1 MRATCRF
8 LLLAVLAPVL
18 LLLPGVAQSGTHN
31 TSPRHLLSSAS
42 ILIEVKV
49 KGTTRY
55 RQEDVLAAS
64 ALRIGVAASEDDF
77 RKAAKELTDSG
88 AFSDV
93 AYSYS
98 YSSAGTKLDLQLTD
112 SPQFL
117 PVRFDDFVWFTDDQL
132 RQKVHERVPL
142 FTGELPISGRL
153 PEQVSDVL
161 QALLVERNVP
171 GHVDYLR
178 NSASNGKVE
187 SINYSVSNLLIRV
200 RKIEFTGAGPGE
212 LPLLQAAARRLP
224 DPEYSRDRINVFAGH
239 QLLPVY
245 HARGYLKASFGQ
257 PQPKVVQ
264 QGGGDPG
271 DDSRNVTVVDVALG
285 VDPGPQYKL
294 VGIEWSGNR
303 EFTTEKLQGFIH
315 AQTGAPADA
324 VQLAADLEQVRNL
337 YGSHGY
343 LNSTIKLE
351 PQLDDAA
358 ATAIYHLEV
367 REDHVYHMGEL
378 EFRGIDNIL
387 AAKLRARWKLRP
399 GDIYDSGYLRQFL
412 TEADKLLPTN
422 FDWGIETHVTP
433 NSHDK
438 TVDVEIHYT
447 VKAPQSN

>member
-1 MRATCRF
+1 MRATGRF
-8 LLLAVLAPVL
+8 LLLALLAPVL
-18 LLLPGVAQSGTHN
+18 LLLSGVAQSGTHHP
-31 TSPRHLLSSAS
+31 SARHVLTSAS

-55 RQEDVLAAS
+55 TPEDVLAAS

-88 AFSDV
+88 AFRDV

-112 SPQFL
+112 SQPFL

-132 RQKVHERVPL
+132 RQKAHERVPL
-142 FTGELPISGRL
+142 FKGELPISGRL

-161 QALLVERNVP
+161 QALLVESNVP

-178 NSASNGKVE
+178 NTGSDGKIE
-187 SINYSVSNLLIRV
+187 SINYSVSDLLIRV
-200 RKIEFTGAGPGE
+200 RKIEFTGAGPSE
-212 LPLLQAAARRLP
+212 LPLLEAAARRLP
-224 DPEYSRDRINVFAGH
+224 DPEYSRNRINLFAEH

-245 HARGYLKASFGQ
+245 HARGYLKASFSQ
-257 PQPKVVQ
+257 PQPKVVR

-271 DDSRNVTVVDVALG
+271 DDSRNMTVVDVTLG
-285 VDPGPQYKL
+285 VDPGTQYKL
-294 VGIEWSGNR
+294 ARIEWSGNQ
-303 EFTTEKLQGFIH
+303 EFATEKLQGFIH
-315 AQTGAPADA
+315 AHPGAPANA
-324 VQLAADLEQVRNL
+324 VQLAADLEEVRNL

-343 LNSTIKLE
+343 LNATVTLE

-358 ATAIYHLEV
+358 ATASYHLAV
-367 REDHVYHMGEL
+367 REDYVYHMGEL

-387 AAKLRARWKLRP
+387 TAKLRTHWKLRP
-399 GDIYDSGYLRQFL
+399 GEVYDSSYLRQFL
-412 TEADKLLPTN
+412 TEANKLLPTN

-438 TVDVEIHYT
+438 T
-447 VKAPQSN
+447 Q

>member
-1 MRATCRF
+1 MRATGRF
-8 LLLAVLAPVL
+8 LLLALLAPVL
-18 LLLPGVAQSGTHN
+18 LLLSGVAQSGTHN
-31 TSPRHLLSSAS
+31 PSARHVLTSAS
-42 ILIEVKV
+42 ILIQVKV

-55 RQEDVLAAS
+55 TAEDVLAAS

-88 AFSDV
+88 AFRDV

-112 SPQFL
+112 SQPFL

-132 RQKVHERVPL
+132 RQKAHERVPL
-142 FTGELPISGRL
+142 FKGELPISGRL

-161 QALLVERNVP
+161 QALLVESNVP

-178 NSASNGKVE
+178 NTGSNGKIE
-187 SINYSVSNLLIRV
+187 SINYSVSDLLIRI
-200 RKIEFTGAGPGE
+200 RKIEFTGAGPSE
-212 LPLLQAAARRLP
+212 LPLLEAAARRLP
-224 DPEYSRDRINVFAGH
+224 DPEYSRNRINLFAEH

-245 HARGYLKASFGQ
+245 HARGYLKASFSQ
-257 PQPKVVQ
+257 PQPKVVR

-271 DDSRNVTVVDVALG
+271 DDSRNLTVVDVTLG

-294 VGIEWSGNR
+294 VRIEWSGNQ
-303 EFTTEKLQGFIH
+303 EFATEKLQGFIH
-315 AQTGAPADA
+315 AHPGAPANA
-324 VQLAADLEQVRNL
+324 VELAADVEEVRNL

-343 LNSTIKLE
+343 LNATVKLE

-358 ATAIYHLEV
+358 ATAIYHLAV
-367 REDHVYHMGEL
+367 REDNVYHMGEL

-387 AAKLRARWKLRP
+387 AAKLRTRWKLRP
-399 GDIYDSGYLRQFL
+399 GEVYDSSYLRQFL
-412 TEADKLLPTN
+412 TEANKLLPAN

-447 VKAPQSN
+447 VKATQ

>member
-1 MRATCRF
+1 M
-8 LLLAVLAPVL
+8 
-18 LLLPGVAQSGTHN
+18 GG
-31 TSPRHLLSSAS
+31 
-42 ILIEVKV
+42 KV

-117 PVRFDDFVWFTDDQL
+117 PVRFDDFVWFTDEQL
-132 RQKVHERVPL
+132 RQKVHERIPL
-142 FTGELPISGRL
+142 FKGELPISGRL

-161 QALLVERNVP
+161 QALLVESNVP

-178 NSASNGKVE
+178 NNDPNGKIE
-187 SINYSVSNLLIRV
+187 SITYSVSDLLIRV
-200 RKIEFTGAGPGE
+200 HKIEFTGAGPSE
-212 LPLLQAAARRLP
+212 LPLLEAAARKLP
-224 DPEYSRDRINVFAGH
+224 DPEYSRNRINLFAEH

-245 HARGYLKASFGQ
+245 HARGYLKASFSQ
-257 PQPKVVQ
+257 PQPKVVR

-271 DDSRNVTVVDVALG
+271 DDSRNLTVVDVTLG

-294 VGIEWSGNR
+294 LRIEWSGNQ
-303 EFTTEKLQGFIH
+303 EFGTEKLQGFIH
-315 AQTGAPADA
+315 AQAGAPANA
-324 VQLAADLEQVRNL
+324 VQLAADVEEVRNL

-343 LNSTIKLE
+343 LNATIKLE

-367 REDHVYHMGEL
+367 REDYVYHMGEL

-387 AAKLRARWKLRP
+387 AAKLRTRWKLRP
-399 GDIYDSGYLRQFL
+399 SEVYDSRYLRQFL
-412 TEADKLLPTN
+412 TEANKLLPTN

-447 VKAPQSN
+447 VKAPP

>member
-1 MRATCRF
+1 MRATRRS
-8 LLLAVLAPVL
+8 LLLALLAPVL
-18 LLLPGVAQSGTHN
+18 LLLPGVVQSGTPN
-31 TSPRHLLSSAS
+31 MSARRILPSAS

-55 RQEDVLAAS
+55 TQGDVLAAS

-112 SPQFL
+112 SKQFL

-142 FTGELPISGRL
+142 FKGELPISGRL

-161 QALLVERNVP
+161 QALLVESNVP

-178 NSASNGKVE
+178 NNDPNGKIE
-187 SINYSVSNLLIRV
+187 SITYSVSDLLIRV
-200 RKIEFTGAGPGE
+200 RKIEFTGAGPSE
-212 LPLLQAAARRLP
+212 LPWLEAAARKLP
-224 DPEYSRDRINVFAGH
+224 DPEYSRNRINLFAEH

-245 HARGYLKASFGQ
+245 HARGYLKASFSQ
-257 PQPKVVQ
+257 PQPKVVR

-271 DDSRNVTVVDVALG
+271 DDSKNLTVVDVTLG

-294 VGIEWSGNR
+294 LRIEWSGNQ
-303 EFTTEKLQGFIH
+303 EFGTEKLQGFIH
-315 AQTGAPADA
+315 AQAGAPANA
-324 VQLAADLEQVRNL
+324 VQLAADLEEVRNL

-343 LNSTIKLE
+343 LNATIKLE

-367 REDHVYHMGEL
+367 REDYVYHMGEL

-387 AAKLRARWKLRP
+387 AAKLRTRWKLRP
-399 GDIYDSGYLRQFL
+399 SEVYDSRYLRQFL
-412 TEADKLLPTN
+412 TEANKLLPTN

-447 VKAPQSN
+447 VKAPQ

>member
-1 MRATCRF
+1 MRATRRS
-8 LLLAVLAPVL
+8 LLLALLAPVL
-18 LLLPGVAQSGTHN
+18 LLLPGVVQSGTPN
-31 TSPRHLLSSAS
+31 MGARRILPSAS

-55 RQEDVLAAS
+55 TQGDVLAAS

-112 SPQFL
+112 SKQFL

-142 FTGELPISGRL
+142 FKGELPISGRL

-161 QALLVERNVP
+161 QALLVEGNVP

-178 NSASNGKVE
+178 NNDPNGKIE
-187 SINYSVSNLLIRV
+187 SITYSVSDLLIRV
-200 RKIEFTGAGPGE
+200 RKIEFTGAGPSE
-212 LPLLQAAARRLP
+212 LPLLEAAARKLP
-224 DPEYSRDRINVFAGH
+224 DPEYSRNRINLFAEH

-245 HARGYLKASFGQ
+245 HARGYLKASFSQ
-257 PQPKVVQ
+257 PQPKVVR

-271 DDSRNVTVVDVALG
+271 DDSRNLTVVDVTLG

-294 VGIEWSGNR
+294 LRIEWSGNQ
-303 EFTTEKLQGFIH
+303 EFGTEKLQGFIH
-315 AQTGAPADA
+315 AQAGAPANA
-324 VQLAADLEQVRNL
+324 VQLAADLEEVRNL

-343 LNSTIKLE
+343 LNATIKLE

-367 REDHVYHMGEL
+367 REDYVYHMGEL

-387 AAKLRARWKLRP
+387 AAKLRTRWKLRP
-399 GDIYDSGYLRQFL
+399 SEVYDSRYLRQFL
-412 TEADKLLPTN
+412 TEANKLLPTN

-447 VKAPQSN
+447 VKAPP

>member
-1 MRATCRF
+1 MRATRRS
-8 LLLAVLAPVL
+8 LRLALLAPVW
-18 LLLPGVAQSGTHN
+18 LLLPGVVQSGTPN
-31 TSPRHLLSSAS
+31 TSARRILPSAS
-42 ILIEVKV
+42 TLIEVKV
-49 KGTTRY
+49 KGTARY
-55 RQEDVLAAS
+55 TPGDVLAAS

-153 PEQVSDVL
+153 PDQVSDVL
-161 QALLVERNVP
+161 QALLVESNVP

-178 NSASNGKVE
+178 NNDPNGKIE
-187 SINYSVSNLLIRV
+187 SITYSVSDLLIRV
-200 RKIEFTGAGPGE
+200 RKIEFTGAGPSE
-212 LPLLQAAARRLP
+212 LPQLEAAARKLP
-224 DPEYSRDRINVFAGH
+224 DPEYSRNRINLFAEH

-245 HARGYLKASFGQ
+245 HARGYLKASFSQ
-257 PQPKVVQ
+257 PQPKVVR

-271 DDSRNVTVVDVALG
+271 DDSRNVTVVDVTLG

-294 VGIEWSGNR
+294 LRLEWSGNR
-303 EFTTEKLQGFIH
+303 EFPTEKLQGFIH
-315 AQTGAPADA
+315 AHPGEPANA
-324 VQLAADLEQVRNL
+324 VELAADVEEVRNL

-343 LNSTIKLE
+343 LNAAIQLE
-351 PQLDDAA
+351 PQWDDAA
-358 ATAIYHLEV
+358 ATVIYHLEV
-367 REDHVYHMGEL
+367 REDYVYHMGEL

-387 AAKLRARWKLRP
+387 AAKLRTGWKLRP
-399 GDIYDSGYLRQFL
+399 GDLYDSSYLRQFL
-412 TEADKLLPTN
+412 TGANKLLPAN
-422 FDWGIETHVTP
+422 FDWGIEIHVTP

-447 VKAPQSN
+447 VKAPQ

>member
-1 MRATCRF
+1 MRATGRF
-8 LLLAVLAPVL
+8 LLLALFAPVL

-31 TSPRHLLSSAS
+31 PSARHVLTSAS

-55 RQEDVLAAS
+55 TPEDVLAAS

-88 AFSDV
+88 AFRDV

-112 SPQFL
+112 SQPFI

-132 RQKVHERVPL
+132 RQKAHERVPL
-142 FTGELPISGRL
+142 FKGELPISGRL

-161 QALLVERNVP
+161 QALLVEKNVP

-178 NSASNGKVE
+178 NNGSNGKIE
-187 SINYSVSNLLIRV
+187 SINYSVSDLLIRV
-200 RKIEFTGAGPGE
+200 RKIEFTGAGPSE
-212 LPLLQAAARRLP
+212 LPLLEAAARRLP
-224 DPEYSRDRINVFAGH
+224 DPEYSRNRINLLAEH

-245 HARGYLKASFGQ
+245 HARGYLKASFSQ
-257 PQPKVVQ
+257 PQPKVVR
-264 QGGGDPG
+264 QGGGDPD
-271 DDSRNVTVVDVALG
+271 DDSRNLTVVDVTLG

-294 VGIEWSGNR
+294 LRIEWSGNR
-303 EFTTEKLQGFIH
+303 EFPTEKLRGFIH
-315 AQTGAPADA
+315 AQAGAPANA
-324 VQLAADLEQVRNL
+324 VQLAADLEEVRNL

-343 LNSTIKLE
+343 LNATIKLE

-358 ATAIYHLEV
+358 ATAIYHLAV
-367 REDHVYHMGEL
+367 REDYVYHMGEL

-387 AAKLRARWKLRP
+387 AAKLRTRWKLRP
-399 GDIYDSGYLRQFL
+399 GEVYDSSYLRQFL
-412 TEADKLLPTN
+412 TEANKLLPTN

-438 TVDVEIHYT
+438 SVDVEIHYT
-447 VKAPQSN
+447 VKATQ

>member
-1 MRATCRF
+1 MRATGRF
-8 LLLAVLAPVL
+8 LLLALLAPVW
-18 LLLPGVAQSGTHN
+18 LLLPGVAQSGTPN
-31 TSPRHLLSSAS
+31 PSARHVLTSAS

-55 RQEDVLAAS
+55 TAEDVLAAS

-88 AFSDV
+88 AFRDV

-112 SPQFL
+112 SQPFL

-132 RQKVHERVPL
+132 RQKAHERVPL
-142 FTGELPISGRL
+142 FKGELPISGRL

-161 QALLVERNVP
+161 QALLVESNVP

-178 NSASNGKVE
+178 NSGSNGKIE
-187 SINYSVSNLLIRV
+187 SINYSVSDLLIRV
-200 RKIEFTGAGPGE
+200 RKIQFTGAGPSE
-212 LPLLQAAARRLP
+212 LPLLEAAARRLP
-224 DPEYSRDRINVFAGH
+224 DPEYSRNRINLFAEH

-245 HARGYLKASFGQ
+245 HARGYLKASFSQ
-257 PQPKVVQ
+257 PQPKVVR

-271 DDSRNVTVVDVALG
+271 DDSRNLTVVDVTLG

-294 VGIEWSGNR
+294 VRIEWSGNQ
-303 EFTTEKLQGFIH
+303 EFATEKLQGFIH
-315 AQTGAPADA
+315 AHPGSPANA
-324 VQLAADLEQVRNL
+324 VQLAADLEEVRNL

-343 LNSTIKLE
+343 LNATINIE

-358 ATAIYHLEV
+358 ATAIYHLAV
-367 REDHVYHMGEL
+367 REGYVYHMGEL

-387 AAKLRARWKLRP
+387 AAKLRTLWKLRP
-399 GDIYDSGYLRQFL
+399 GEVYDSNYLRQFL
-412 TEADKLLPTN
+412 TEGNKLLPTN

-433 NSHDK
+433 NSHDQ

-447 VKAPQSN
+447 VKATQ

>member
-1 MRATCRF
+1 MRATGRF
-8 LLLAVLAPVL
+8 LLLALLTPVL
-18 LLLPGVAQSGTHN
+18 LLLSGVAQSGTHN
-31 TSPRHLLSSAS
+31 PSARHVLTSAS

-55 RQEDVLAAS
+55 TPEDVLAAS
-64 ALRIGVAASEDDF
+64 ALRIGVAASEEDF

-88 AFSDV
+88 AFRDV

-112 SPQFL
+112 SQPFL

-132 RQKVHERVPL
+132 RQKAHERVPL
-142 FTGELPISGRL
+142 FKGELPISGRL

-161 QALLVERNVP
+161 QALLVESNVP

-178 NSASNGKVE
+178 NTGSNGKME
-187 SINYSVSNLLIRV
+187 SINYSVSDLLIRV
-200 RKIEFTGAGPGE
+200 RKIEFTGAGPSE
-212 LPLLQAAARRLP
+212 LPLLEAAARRLP
-224 DPEYSRDRINVFAGH
+224 DPEYSRNRINLFAEH

-245 HARGYLKASFGQ
+245 HARGYLKASFSQ
-257 PQPKVVQ
+257 PQPKVVR
-264 QGGGDPG
+264 QGGGDP
-271 DDSRNVTVVDVALG
+271 DDDARNMTVVDVALG

-294 VGIEWSGNR
+294 VRIEWSGNQ
-303 EFTTEKLQGFIH
+303 EFATEKLQGFIH
-315 AQTGAPADA
+315 AHPGAPANA
-324 VQLAADLEQVRNL
+324 VQLAADLEVVRNL

-343 LNSTIKLE
+343 LNATVKLE

-358 ATAIYHLEV
+358 ATAIYHLAV
-367 REDHVYHMGEL
+367 REDYVYHMGEL

-387 AAKLRARWKLRP
+387 AAKLRTRWKLRP
-399 GDIYDSGYLRQFL
+399 GEVYDSSYLRQFL
-412 TEADKLLPTN
+412 TEANKLLPTN

-447 VKAPQSN
+447 VKATQ

>member
-1 MRATCRF
+1 MRSARRF
-8 LLLAVLAPVL
+8 LLFALLAPVL
-18 LLLPGVAQSGTHN
+18 LLLPCVAQSGTHN
-31 TSPRHLLSSAS
+31 TGARHILTSAS

-55 RQEDVLAAS
+55 TQEDVVAAS

-98 YSSAGTKLDLQLTD
+98 YSSAGTKLDLKLTD

-117 PVRFDDFVWFTDDQL
+117 PVRFDDFVWFTDDEL
-132 RQKVHERVPL
+132 RRKAHERVPL
-142 FTGELPISGRL
+142 FKGELPTSGRL

-161 QALLVERNVP
+161 QALLVESNVP

-178 NSASNGKVE
+178 NTGSDGKIE
-187 SINYSVSNLLIRV
+187 SINYSVSDLLIRV
-200 RKIEFTGAGPGE
+200 RKVEFTGAGPSE
-212 LPLLQAAARRLP
+212 LPLLEAAARRLP
-224 DPEYSRDRINVFAGH
+224 DPEYSRNRINSFAEH

-245 HARGYLKASFGQ
+245 HARGYLKASFSQ
-257 PQPKVVQ
+257 PQPKVVR
-264 QGGGDPG
+264 QGGGDPS
-271 DDSRNVTVVDVALG
+271 DDSRNVTVVDVTLG

-294 VGIEWSGNR
+294 LGIEWSGNR
-303 EFTTEKLQGFIH
+303 EFPTEKLQGFIH
-315 AQTGAPADA
+315 THPGEPANA
-324 VQLAADLEQVRNL
+324 VELAADVEEVRSL

-343 LNSTIKLE
+343 LNAAIKLE

-358 ATAIYHLEV
+358 ATVIYHLV
-367 REDHVYHMGEL
+367 VGEDYVYHMGEL

-387 AAKLRARWKLRP
+387 AAKLRTVWKLRP
-399 GDIYDSGYLRQFL
+399 GGLYDSSYLRQFL
-412 TEADKLLPTN
+412 TEANKLLPTN

-438 TVDVEIHYT
+438 SVDVEIHYT
-447 VKAPQSN
+447 VKAPQ

>member
-1 MRATCRF
+1 MRATRRF
-8 LLLAVLAPVL
+8 LLLPLLAPLL

-31 TSPRHLLSSAS
+31 TSARHLLPSAA

-55 RQEDVLAAS
+55 TQEDVFAAS

-98 YSSAGTKLDLQLTD
+98 YSSAGTKLDLKLTD

-142 FTGELPISGRL
+142 FKGELPISGRL

-161 QALLVERNVP
+161 QALLVESTVP

-178 NSASNGKVE
+178 NTGSNGKIE
-187 SINYSVSNLLIRV
+187 SINYSVSDLLIRV
-200 RKIEFTGAGPGE
+200 RKIEFTGAGPSE
-212 LPLLQAAARRLP
+212 LPLLEAAARRLP
-224 DPEYSRDRINVFAGH
+224 DPEYSRNRINSFAEH
-239 QLLPVY
+239 QLLPIY
-245 HARGYLKASFGQ
+245 RARGYLKASFSQ
-257 PQPKVVQ
+257 PQPKVVR

-271 DDSRNVTVVDVALG
+271 DDSRNLTVVDVTLG

-294 VGIEWSGNR
+294 LRIEWSGNR
-303 EFTTEKLQGFIH
+303 QFPTEKLQGFIH
-315 AQTGAPADA
+315 APAGAPANA
-324 VQLAADLEQVRNL
+324 VELAADLEEVRNL

-343 LNSTIKLE
+343 LNATIKLE
-351 PQLDDAA
+351 PQLDDSA
-358 ATAIYHLEV
+358 ATVIYHLAV
-367 REDHVYHMGEL
+367 QEDYVYHMGEL

-387 AAKLRARWKLRP
+387 AAKLRTRWKLRP
-399 GDIYDSGYLRQFL
+399 SEVYDSSYLRQFL
-412 TEADKLLPTN
+412 TEANRLLPTN

-447 VKAPQSN
+447 VKAPQ

>member
-1 MRATCRF
+1 MRSTRRF
-8 LLLAVLAPVL
+8 LLFALLAPVL
-18 LLLPGVAQSGTHN
+18 LLLPCVAQSGTRN
-31 TSPRHLLSSAS
+31 TGARPILASAS

-55 RQEDVLAAS
+55 TQADVLAAS
-64 ALRIGVAASEDDF
+64 ALRIGFAASEDDF

-98 YSSAGTKLDLQLTD
+98 YSSAGTKLDLKLTD

-117 PVRFDDFVWFTDDQL
+117 PVRFDDFVWFTDDEL
-132 RQKVHERVPL
+132 RRKAHERVPL
-142 FTGELPISGRL
+142 FKGELPTSGRL

-161 QALLVERNVP
+161 QALLVESNVP

-178 NSASNGKVE
+178 NTGSDGKIE
-187 SINYSVSNLLIRV
+187 SINYSVSDLLIRV
-200 RKIEFTGAGPGE
+200 RKVEFRGAGPSE

-224 DPEYSRDRINVFAGH
+224 DPEYSRSRINAFAEH

-245 HARGYLKASFGQ
+245 HARGYLKASFSQ
-257 PQPKVVQ
+257 PQPKVVR
-264 QGGGDPG
+264 QGGGDPS
-271 DDSRNVTVVDVALG
+271 DDSRNVTVVDVTLG
-285 VDPGPQYKL
+285 VDPGHQYKL
-294 VGIEWSGNR
+294 VRIEWSGNR
-303 EFTTEKLQGFIH
+303 EFPTEKLQGFIH
-315 AQTGAPADA
+315 AHPGEPANA
-324 VQLAADLEQVRNL
+324 VELAADLEEVRNL

-343 LNSTIKLE
+343 LNAAIKLE

-358 ATAIYHLEV
+358 ATVTYHLV
-367 REDHVYHMGEL
+367 VGEDYVYHMGEL

-387 AAKLRARWKLRP
+387 AAKLRTGWKLRP
-399 GDIYDSGYLRQFL
+399 GDLYDSSYLRQFL
-412 TEADKLLPTN
+412 TEANKRLPTN

-447 VKAPQSN
+447 VKAPQ

>member
-1 MRATCRF
+1 MRATRRS
-8 LLLAVLAPVL
+8 LLLALLAPVL
-18 LLLPGVAQSGTHN
+18 LLLPGVVQSGTPN
-31 TSPRHLLSSAS
+31 MGARRILPSAS

-55 RQEDVLAAS
+55 TQGDVLAAS

-112 SPQFL
+112 SKQFL

-142 FTGELPISGRL
+142 FKGELPISGRL

-161 QALLVERNVP
+161 QALLVEGNVP

-178 NSASNGKVE
+178 NNDPNGKIE
-187 SINYSVSNLLIRV
+187 SITYSVSDLLIRV
-200 RKIEFTGAGPGE
+200 RKIEFTGAGPSE
-212 LPLLQAAARRLP
+212 LPLLEAAARKLP
-224 DPEYSRDRINVFAGH
+224 DPEYSRNRINLFAEH

-245 HARGYLKASFGQ
+245 HARGYLKASFSQ
-257 PQPKVVQ
+257 PQPKVVR

-271 DDSRNVTVVDVALG
+271 DDSRNLTVVDVTLG

-294 VGIEWSGNR
+294 LRIEWSGNQ
-303 EFTTEKLQGFIH
+303 EFGTEKLQGFIH
-315 AQTGAPADA
+315 AQAGAPANA
-324 VQLAADLEQVRNL
+324 VQLAADVEEVRNL

-343 LNSTIKLE
+343 LNATIKLE

-367 REDHVYHMGEL
+367 REDYVYHMGEL

-387 AAKLRARWKLRP
+387 AAKLRTRWKLRP
-399 GDIYDSGYLRQFL
+399 SEVYDSRYLRQFL
-412 TEADKLLPTN
+412 TEANKLLPTN

-447 VKAPQSN
+447 VKAPP

>member
-1 MRATCRF
+1 MRATRRF
-8 LLLAVLAPVL
+8 LPLHVLAPFL
-18 LLLPGVAQSGTHN
+18 LALACVAQSGAHN
-31 TSPRHLLSSAS
+31 SSARHIPGSAS
-42 ILIEVKV
+42 ILMEVKV

-55 RQEDVLAAS
+55 TQEDVVAAS
-64 ALRIGVAASEDDF
+64 GLRIGVAADEDDF

-112 SPQFL
+112 SKQFL

-142 FTGELPISGRL
+142 FKGELPISGRL

-161 QALLVERNVP
+161 QALLVEGNVP

-178 NSASNGKVE
+178 NTGSNGKIE
-187 SINYSVSNLLIRV
+187 SINYSVSDLLIRV
-200 RKIEFTGAGPGE
+200 RKIEFTGAGPSE
-212 LPLLQAAARRLP
+212 LPLLEAAARRLP
-224 DPEYSRDRINVFAGH
+224 DPEYSRNRINFFAEH

-245 HARGYLKASFGQ
+245 HARGYLKASFSQ
-257 PQPKVVQ
+257 PQPKVVR

-271 DDSRNVTVVDVALG
+271 DDSRNVTVVDVSLA

-294 VGIEWSGNR
+294 LRLEWSGNR
-303 EFTTEKLQGFIH
+303 EFPTEKLQGFIH
-315 AQTGAPADA
+315 AQTGEPANA
-324 VQLAADLEQVRNL
+324 VQLAADLEEVRSL

-343 LNSTIKLE
+343 INATVKLE

-358 ATAIYHLEV
+358 GTVSYRLEV
-367 REDHVYHMGEL
+367 REGYVYRMGEL
-378 EFRGIDNIL
+378 EFRGIDNL
-387 AAKLRARWKLRP
+387 LTAKLRTRWKLRA
-399 GDIYDSGYLRQFL
+399 GDVYDSSYLREFL
-412 TEADKLLPTN
+412 TEANKLLPTN

-433 NSHDK
+433 NTHDK

-447 VKAPQSN
+447 VKAPQ